1 MSLSRRAAIGSM
13 AAAGTLAL
21 AACSSNETSA
31 PVATETAAALT
42 GEVLLGLVSEVPV
55 GGGTKF
61 PVDKNLTVLVTQT
74 KAGNFKA
81 FSATCTHSGC
91 IVSGVENNEIACKCH
106 GARFDPETGTPVAGP
121 AKSPLGKLAIE
132 IRGEEIWITI

>member
-1 MSLSRRAAIGSM
+1 MSLSRRAALGSM

-21 AACSSNETSA
+21 SACSQAQESTPTTPIAEA
-31 PVATETAAALT
+31 VT
-42 GEVLLGLVSEVPV
+42 GEVLLGLRSEVPV

-61 PVDKNLTVLVTQT
+61 KVDAMLTVLVTQT
-74 KAGNFKA
+74 KADSFKA

-91 IVSGVENNEIACKCH
+91 IVNGVENNEIACACH
-106 GARFDPETGTPVAGP
+106 GARFDPESGMVLKGP
-121 AKSPLGKLAIE
+121 AKTALGKIPLE

>member
-13 AAAGTLAL
+13 AAAGTIAL
-21 AACSSNETSA
+21 ASCSSAEQSTPETTNPPA
-31 PVATETAAALT
+31 VT
-42 GEVLLGLVSEVPV
+42 GEVLLGMVSEVPV

-61 PVDKNLTVLVTQT
+61 AVDKTLTVLVTQT

-81 FSATCTHSGC
+81 FSATCTHAGC
-91 IVSGVENNEIACKCH
+91 IVSGVENNEIACNCH
-106 GARFDPETGTPVAGP
+106 GARFDPESGMAIAGP
-121 AKSPLGKLAIE
+121 AKSALGKIVLD

>member
-21 AACSSNETSA
+21 AACSSGAESTPITTNTPA
-31 PVATETAAALT
+31 VT
-42 GEVLLGLVSEVPV
+42 GEVLLGMVSEVPV

-61 PVDKNLTVLVTQT
+61 KVDKTLTVLVTQT
-74 KAGNFKA
+74 KAGNYKA
-81 FSATCTHSGC
+81 FSATCTHAGC
-91 IVSGVENNEIACKCH
+91 IVSGVENNEIACNCH
-106 GARFDPETGTPVAGP
+106 GARFDPETGMAIAGP
-121 AKSPLGKLAIE
+121 AKSALGKIVLD

>member
-1 MSLSRRAAIGSM
+1 M

-21 AACSSNETSA
+21 AACSSNETPA
-31 PVATETAAALT
+31 PVATETAATLT

-121 AKSPLGKLAIE
+121 AKSPLGKLVIE

>member
-1 MSLSRRAAIGSM
+1 VSLSRRAAIGSM

-21 AACSSNETSA
+21 AACSAEAETPEAVVSTP
-31 PVATETAAALT
+31 PVT
-42 GEVLLGLVSEVPV
+42 GEVLLGTVAEVPV

-61 PVDKNLTVLVTQT
+61 SVDKTLTVLVTQT

-81 FSATCTHSGC
+81 FSATCTHAGC
-91 IVSGVENNEIACKCH
+91 IVNGVENNEIACGCH
-106 GARFDPETGTPVAGP
+106 GARFDPESGMAIAGP
-121 AKSPLGKLAIE
+121 AKSALGKIPLE

>member
-1 MSLSRRAAIGSM
+1 MSLSRRAALGSM

-21 AACSSNETSA
+21 GACSSAQESTPITSSEPA
-31 PVATETAAALT
+31 VS
-42 GEVLLGLVSEVPV
+42 GEVLLGLTGDVPV

-61 PVDKNLTVLVTQT
+61 PVDKTLTVLVTQT

-81 FSATCTHSGC
+81 FSATCTHAGC
-91 IVSGVENNEIACKCH
+91 IVNGVENNEIACGCH
-106 GARFDPETGTPVAGP
+106 GARFDPDSGSPIAGP
-121 AKSPLGKLAIE
+121 AKSALGKIALD